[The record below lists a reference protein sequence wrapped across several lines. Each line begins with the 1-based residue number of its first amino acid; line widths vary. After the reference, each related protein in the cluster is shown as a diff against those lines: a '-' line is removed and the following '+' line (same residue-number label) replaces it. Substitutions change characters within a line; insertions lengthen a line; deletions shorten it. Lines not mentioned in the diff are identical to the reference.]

1 MMRMFSTLLNSER
14 GASVVELGLV
24 APFFLALVVGMG
36 DLGSAYS
43 MKLKL
48 EQASQRALELVQQSG
63 TPADPASHD
72 AIVTEATSAAS
83 DAGYTGATATVT
95 YSNYCA
101 GTKTTNY
108 TDSCTGTQVQMK
120 YVNISISSNYTPLFT
135 NSIFPNRNADG
146 TVTVTGRA
154 GMRVQ

>member
-1 MMRMFSTLLNSER
+1 MRMFSTLLKSER

-36 DLGSAYS
+36 DLGNAYS

-48 EQASQRALELVQQSG
+48 EQASQRALERLQQSG
-63 TPADPASHD
+63 TPADPANHD
-72 AIVTEATSAAS
+72 TIVTEATNAAS
-83 DAGYTGATATVT
+83 DAGYSGATATVT

-101 GTKTTNY
+101 GTATTNY

-135 NSIFPNRNADG
+135 NSYFPSHNNDG

>member
-1 MMRMFSTLLNSER
+1 MLSALLKSER

-36 DLGSAYS
+36 DLGNAYS

-48 EQASQRALELVQQSG
+48 EQSSQRAIEFLQQGGS
-63 TPADPASHD
+63 PADPANHD
-72 AIVTEATSAAS
+72 AAVSEATSAATT
-83 DAGYTGATATVT
+83 AGYSGATATVT
-95 YSNYCA
+95 YTNYCN

-108 TDSCTGTQVQMK
+108 SDSCTGTQVQMK
-120 YVNISISSNYTPLFT
+120 YVNVSVSSNYTPLFT
-135 NSIFPNRNADG
+135 NSYFPNHNADG

>member
-1 MMRMFSTLLNSER
+1 MMRMLSTLLKSER

-72 AIVTEATSAAS
+72 AIVTEATNAAS
-83 DAGYTGATATVT
+83 DAGYDGAAATVT
-95 YSNYCA
+95 YTNYCD
-101 GTKTTNY
+101 GTATTNY
-108 TDSCTGTQVQMK
+108 ADSCTGTQVQMK
-120 YVNISISSNYTPLFT
+120 YVSVSVSSNYTPLFT
-135 NSIFPNRNADG
+135 NSIFPNRNPDG

>member
-1 MMRMFSTLLNSER
+1 MMRMFSTLLKSEG

-36 DLGSAYS
+36 DLGNAYS
-43 MKLKL
+43 MKLRL
-48 EQASQRALELVQQSG
+48 EQCSQRAIEYLQQGG
-63 TPADPASHD
+63 TAADPANHD
-72 AIVTEATSAAS
+72 AVVAEATSAATS
-83 DAGYTGATATVT
+83 AGYSGATATAT
-95 YSNYCA
+95 YTNYCN
-101 GTKTTNY
+101 GTATTNY

-120 YVNISISSNYTPLFT
+120 YVSVSVSSNYKPLFT
-135 NSIFPNRNADG
+135 NSYFPSRNKDG

>member
-1 MMRMFSTLLNSER
+1 MFRTLLKSED

-24 APFFLALVVGMG
+24 APFFLALVVGMS

-48 EQASQRALELVQQSG
+48 EQSAQRALELLQQSG
-63 TPADPASHD
+63 TAADPANHD
-72 AIVTEATSAAS
+72 TIVTEATDAAS
-83 DAGYTGATATVT
+83 DAGYGGATVSVVYT
-95 YSNYCA
+95 NYCA
-101 GTKTTNY
+101 GTATTNY
-108 TDSCTGTQVQMK
+108 TDTCTGTQVQMK
-120 YVNISISSNYTPLFT
+120 YVNITISSNYTPLFT
-135 NSIFPNRNADG
+135 NSYFPNHNADG